1 MPATPKSA
9 PRSLPEAPGR
19 GGRGELLVVLQFV
32 LFFAF
37 LFLPAWNPWL
47 SQELLSST
55 SIPGLGLLAL
65 CGLIALAMGFLGLF
79 KLGRNL
85 TPLPY
90 PLDHNQLVTQ
100 GIYGWVRHPL
110 YSSQLFAA
118 LGWVCYSL
126 SLGHLLLLV
135 VGFFFFDYKA
145 RKEESWLSQRHPE
158 YADYAKRVSKLVPWV
173 Y

>member
-9 PRSLPEAPGR
+9 PRPLPEPPGR
-19 GGRGELLVVLQFV
+19 GGRGELLVALQFV

-37 LFLPAWNPWL
+37 LFLPTWNPWL
-47 SQELLSST
+47 SQNLLSST
-55 SIPGLGLLAL
+55 TLPRLAMLAL
-65 CGLIALAMGFLGLF
+65 CGLIALAMGFFGLF

-145 RKEESWLSQRHPE
+145 RKEENWLSQRHPE
-158 YADYAKRVSKLVPWV
+158 YADYAQRVSKLVPWV